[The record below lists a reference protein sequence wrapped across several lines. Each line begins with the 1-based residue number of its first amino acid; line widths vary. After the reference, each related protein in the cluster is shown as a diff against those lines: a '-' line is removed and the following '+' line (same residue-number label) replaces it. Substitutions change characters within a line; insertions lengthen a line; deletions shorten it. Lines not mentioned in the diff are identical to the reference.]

1 MGFQR
6 VSNGHCQP
14 GAAMSEKPII
24 FCDPM
29 VRSILS
35 GTKTQTRRIIKPKP
49 WNKNGDT
56 VDIGIASGAH
66 YVKGSDGRMYFQFDH
81 PRGGPLTAHVAP
93 YAVGDVLW
101 VREACR
107 ADEDMADQ
115 KYVEYLADSSRR
127 LLDLAP
133 DDNCS
138 DAFSDWWNLMAYRSN
153 DPGLDGSKPVPSIHM
168 PRWAS
173 RITLKVTGVK
183 VERLNDISEDDAVAE
198 GCAGCLGPNPDF
210 PDEWDPAPEEEFQDL
225 WNSIHGPGSWNANP
239 WVCAI
244 TFERVQP

>member
-1 MGFQR
+1 
-6 VSNGHCQP
+6 
-14 GAAMSEKPII
+14 MSEKPII
-24 FCDPM
+24 FSAPM

-183 VERLNDISEDDAVAE
+183 VERLNDISEDDAVA
-198 GCAGCLGPNPDF
+198 GVVTVRDTPVAYVVGDVMVVG
-210 PDEWDPAPEEEFQDL
+210 
-225 WNSIHGPGSWNANP
+225 
-239 WVCAI
+239 
-244 TFERVQP
+244 RVQVIGADRPEVGGVEEHADRRTEGEYAGGDERQAQGNVTGFG

>member
-35 GTKTQTRRIIKPKP
+35 GTKTQTRRIIKKRPAL
-49 WNKNGDT
+49 DALS
-56 VDIGIASGAH
+56 V
-66 YVKGSDGRMYFQFDH
+66 F
-81 PRGGPLTAHVAP
+81 GPSILMQPGCADLLP
-93 YAVGDVLW
+93 CAVGDVLW

-138 DAFSDWWNLMAYRSN
+138 DAFSDWWNLMSYRSN

-183 VERLNDISEDDAVAE
+183 VERLNDISEDDAKAE
-198 GCAGCLGPNPDF
+198 GASPKYANGWPSREHIGGF
-210 PDEWDPAPEEEFQDL
+210 YEIWQ
-225 WNSIHGPGSWNANP
+225 SINGPGSWEENP
-239 WVCAI
+239 WVAAI
-244 TFERVQP
+244 SFERVQP

>member
-35 GTKTQTRRIIKPKP
+35 GTKTQTRRIIKKRPAL
-49 WNKNGDT
+49 DALS
-56 VDIGIASGAH
+56 V
-66 YVKGSDGRMYFQFDH
+66 F
-81 PRGGPLTAHVAP
+81 GPSILMQPGCADLLP
-93 YAVGDVLW
+93 CAVGDVLW

-115 KYVEYLADSSRR
+115 KYIEYLADSSRR

>member
-1 MGFQR
+1 
-6 VSNGHCQP
+6 
-14 GAAMSEKPII
+14 MSEKPII
-24 FCDPM
+24 FSAPM

-35 GTKTQTRRIIKPKP
+35 GTKTQTRRIIKKRPAL
-49 WNKNGDT
+49 DALS
-56 VDIGIASGAH
+56 V
-66 YVKGSDGRMYFQFDH
+66 F
-81 PRGGPLTAHVAP
+81 GPSILMQPGCADLLP
-93 YAVGDVLW
+93 CAVGDVLW

-183 VERLNDISEDDAVAE
+183 VERLNDISEDDAKAE
-198 GCAGCLGPNPDF
+198 GLACLSKDGGRVYKWGIPDRDGL
-210 PDEWDPAPEEEFQDL
+210 PGNDDDGWHWHMWCVGHKPAFDAL
-225 WNSIHGPGSWNANP
+225 WSSLHGPGSWEVNP

>member
-35 GTKTQTRRIIKPKP
+35 GTKTQTRRIIKKRPAL
-49 WNKNGDT
+49 DALS
-56 VDIGIASGAH
+56 V
-66 YVKGSDGRMYFQFDH
+66 F
-81 PRGGPLTAHVAP
+81 GPSILMQPGCADLLP
-93 YAVGDVLW
+93 CAVGDVLW

-115 KYVEYLADSSRR
+115 KYIEYLADSSRR

-183 VERLNDISEDDAVAE
+183 VERLNDISDDDAAAE
-198 GCAGCLGPNPDF
+198 GVEQWGDCTWKDYAENGVTHVVTSPR
-210 PDEWDPAPEEEFQDL
+210 ESFQSL
-225 WNSIHGPGSWNANP
+225 WQSIHGPGSWNANP